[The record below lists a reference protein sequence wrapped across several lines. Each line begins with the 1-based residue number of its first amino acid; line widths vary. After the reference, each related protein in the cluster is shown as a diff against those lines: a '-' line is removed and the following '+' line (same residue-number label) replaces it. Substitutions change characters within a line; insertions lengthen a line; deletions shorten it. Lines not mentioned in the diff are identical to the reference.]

1 MKSMN
6 SIGKIS
12 RRVLFANLA
21 AILILVGPL
30 RPVTAPAQADT
41 DPLPA

>member
-21 AILILVGPL
+21 AILIVVGPL
-30 RPVTAPAQADT
+30 PPVTALAQADT

>member
-1 MKSMN
+1 MNSMN
-6 SIGKIS
+6 SIGKIGP
-12 RRVLFANLA
+12 RVLFTSLA

-30 RPVTAPAQADT
+30 RPVTALAQADT